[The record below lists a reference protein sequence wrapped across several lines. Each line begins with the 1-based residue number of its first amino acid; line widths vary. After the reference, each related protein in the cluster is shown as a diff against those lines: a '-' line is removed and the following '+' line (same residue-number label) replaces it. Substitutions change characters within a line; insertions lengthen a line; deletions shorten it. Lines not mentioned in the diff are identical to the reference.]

1 MANTALKRS
10 LNASALL
17 STRQFFTTKAE
28 HRAADVAGER
38 GGPGSG
44 GIRLDLQIQLGGNAY
59 TAVGRQALDEAIVRH
74 GGTMWVSHPDPDAGD
89 PDVLF
94 VTEEHI
100 VTEEHMNTALDMEAR
115 IASLSRGRNGTCTD
129 CNLNAKLVRVES
141 CVEKC
146 RDIGEFPLK
155 SVDFVLKNGQ
165 SFCNSR

>member
-129 CNLNAKLVRVES
+129 CNLNASLFVWN
-141 CVEKC
+141 
-146 RDIGEFPLK
+146 L
-155 SVDFVLKNGQ
+155 VLKNAEILE
-165 SFCNSR
+165 NSP